1 LTSEISGISGDTKI
15 IGVFG
20 CPVAHSLS
28 PAMHNAA
35 IAALGLNFVY
45 VPFEVAPEALEAAI
59 RSLPALG
66 IVGVNLTIPH
76 KIRVLPLL
84 DEVEP
89 NAMAIGAVNTVCC
102 RNGKLYGCNTDGAG
116 FFEPLCAIGTK
127 LADTIRG
134 EQVFVLGAG
143 GAARS
148 VVFRLVQEG
157 ARVVLANRS
166 LERAQRLAQDVLD
179 AGYSADCLRVLPL
192 EPIAPLAEAI
202 AASRMLVQTTR
213 VGMHPDIEDVPSLPL
228 EALHPGLLVYDLV
241 YNPVETRLL
250 REAKKRGCQTL
261 SGVRMLVGQ
270 GAESFRLWTGI
281 SPPIEIMEAAV
292 LANLS
297 NGNRIPNKIAVS

>member
-1 LTSEISGISGDTKI
+1 MNHPIGEIRGDTKI

-35 IAALGLNFVY
+35 IATLGLNFVY
-45 VPFEVAPEALEAAI
+45 VPFEVAPDALEAAI

-76 KIRVLPLL
+76 KIRVLTLL

-102 RNGKLYGCNTDGAG
+102 RNGRLFGCNTDGTG
-116 FFEPLCAIGTK
+116 FFEPLRTAGK
-127 LADTIRG
+127 NLADNIHG

-166 LERAQRLAQDVLD
+166 LERAQRLMQDVRD
-179 AGYSADCLRVLPL
+179 AGYSDDCIWVLPL

-202 AASRMLVQTTR
+202 IASRLLVQTTR
-213 VGMHPDIEDVPSLPL
+213 VGMHPDIEGLPPLPL

-250 REAKKRGCQTL
+250 QEAKKRGCQTL

-270 GAESFRLWTGI
+270 GAEAFRLWTGI
-281 SPPIEIMEAAV
+281 SPPSEIMEAAV
-292 LANLS
+292 LAHL
-297 NGNRIPNKIAVS
+297 